1 MFLTSDSRDFQV
13 VDLGEATALVAEL
26 AGDVLPGRLLEH
38 VARTVGDLL
47 IDAAFLARVDFALAK
62 LLLDGVETC
71 CHRVSFMC
79 LYQMRATKRQQDA
92 PLSR

>member
-62 LLLDGVETC
+62 LLLDGVETLVEVILLLGVASGTLLC
-71 CHRVSFMC
+71 VVHVE
-79 LYQMRATKRQQDA
+79 DGE
-92 PLSR
+92 